1 MEGHFSALAG
11 WSILRLQRRQDPT
24 LVSTPPPSAEALC
37 KEVIALVASLE
48 AITRLKVDGEPSP
61 ENNLDTQVLADFIR
75 LKELVEGPLA
85 EVVED
90 ELSLLSSQSWDDL
103 LAMTGDH
110 VQEFREAVAL
120 ARRYCNV
127 QREALLNKL
136 SRAFQKPDFCI
147 RRDALGPDRNRL
159 LPITLSW
166 DEEWYTGKKI
176 GSVEVTAVS
185 GDIQRE

>member
-1 MEGHFSALAG
+1 M
-11 WSILRLQRRQDPT
+11 
-24 LVSTPPPSAEALC
+24 
-37 KEVIALVASLE
+37 
-48 AITRLKVDGEPSP
+48 
-61 ENNLDTQVLADFIR
+61 
-75 LKELVEGPLA
+75 EGPLA

-147 RRDALGPDRNRL
+147 RRDALGPERNRL

-176 GSVEVTAVS
+176 DSVEVTAVS

>member
-1 MEGHFSALAG
+1 
-11 WSILRLQRRQDPT
+11 
-24 LVSTPPPSAEALC
+24 
-37 KEVIALVASLE
+37 VISLE
-48 AITRLKVDGEPSP
+48 VITRLKVDGEPSP
-61 ENNLDTQVLADFIR
+61 DNNLDTQVLADFTR
-75 LKELVEGPLA
+75 LDELVHGPLA
-85 EVVED
+85 AVAAD
-90 ELSLLSSQSWDDL
+90 ELRLSSSQSWDDL

-127 QREALLNKL
+127 QREALLNRL

-176 GSVEVTAVS
+176 DAVEETAVS
-185 GDIQRE
+185 TGTPRE